1 MIYEI
6 CTRKCTQNARFQA
19 DFGRFSCLLCN
30 DNRVQ
35 MQMNEARRQN
45 RASTLY
51 PGDNRGLVT
60 MNVAKIVILFL
71 SQCINNPVSLHTIQ
85 QCDTRSFLHHQ
96 STLTMRPYSP
106 L

>member
-45 RASTLY
+45 RASTLFPRQ
-51 PGDNRGLVT
+51 PG
-60 MNVAKIVILFL
+60 L
-71 SQCINNPVSLHTIQ
+71 SNNECGKDCDFISVSVHQ
-85 QCDTRSFLHHQ
+85 QSRISSYH
-96 STLTMRPYSP
+96 SAMRYS
-106 L
+106 